1 MIYKVFDNNTEYQSF
16 HIDMEEFLD
25 VMDSSIGEQ
34 DAMQFSQLNIAMA
47 DNWEPLRVSY
57 TQNEDCGNALP
68 DIGIWKSA
76 SLILSERAA
85 EVLKPLISEYGEFLP
100 VTCVGNTHYVFNCLT
115 NIDADKAASVRV
127 MEGEFF
133 MDVAALTFPEA
144 TKEVVFKS
152 SFENS
157 RNIFCSEAFKD
168 AVESNGLG
176 GIYFGEDLVSFM

>member
-25 VMDSSIGEQ
+25 VMDPSIGEQ

-57 TQNEDCGNALP
+57 IQNEDCGTALP
-68 DIGIWKSA
+68 DIGIWKGA
-76 SLILSERAA
+76 SLILSEKAA

-100 VTCVGNTHYVFNCLT
+100 VTCLGNTHYVFNCLT
-115 NIDADKAASVRV
+115 NVDADEVNSKQI
-127 MEGEFF
+127 MEDGFF
-133 MDVAALTFPEA
+133 MDVEALTFPEA
-144 TKEVVFKS
+144 SKEVVFKS

-176 GIYFGEDLVSFM
+176 GVYFGGDLVSFM